1 MSVVKNLTFSVSKS
15 IFEAKTQLDLPEFF
29 FCKCISN
36 LISKN
41 ALQIFCRKE
50 VKMLSRHQH
59 VFSIQIFLCISVNFW
74 SIILP
79 SIMPY
84 FMFFLLHLL
93 LSEITICNEN
103 FYVVNLIWY
112 HKFTI
117 IYIKIHTL
125 THKPQLLNIND
136 HAVSSFY
143 LQILSF
149 NTTNI
154 YVSCKQSKLKLY
166 NNLSKNY
173 KKYQR
178 FIF

>member
-1 MSVVKNLTFSVSKS
+1 MKSFRFLHWKILFRKLSWLLSFSYS
-15 IFEAKTQLDLPEFF
+15 ISLP
-29 FCKCISN
+29 
-36 LISKN
+36 
-41 ALQIFCRKE
+41 
-50 VKMLSRHQH
+50 
-59 VFSIQIFLCISVNFW
+59 NFHLMR
-74 SIILP
+74 II
-79 SIMPY
+79 Y

-136 HAVSSFY
+136 HVVSSFY
-143 LQILSF
+143 LQILSLH
-149 NTTNI
+149 TTNI

-173 KKYQR
+173 KNSNGLDWKT
-178 FIF
+178 IMWKNISL